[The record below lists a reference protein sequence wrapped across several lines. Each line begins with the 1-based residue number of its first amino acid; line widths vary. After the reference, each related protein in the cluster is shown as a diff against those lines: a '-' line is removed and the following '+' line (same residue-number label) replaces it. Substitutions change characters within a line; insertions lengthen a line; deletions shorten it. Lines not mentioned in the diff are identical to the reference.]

1 MVDLSTNIDNYVK
14 YKWSTYTNQKTGIG
28 SELKKKCLSYV
39 LRNGLFYMLQLA
51 TDDKVPIGHTFINF

>member
-28 SELKKKCLSYV
+28 SELKKKSPTIFCLQENHFKFNNISRLSDIYI
-39 LRNGLFYMLQLA
+39 
-51 TDDKVPIGHTFINF
+51 T